1 MIGADFGVCAD
12 MGAMNS
18 DQAEAW
24 LITFQKELRSL
35 LPSPYIISH
44 APVAPWFTSAN
55 DYASGAYVKVH
66 AEVGD
71 TIDFYNIQVGSV
83 SD

>member
-1 MIGADFGVCAD
+1 

-18 DQAEAW
+18 NLAEAW
-24 LITFQKELRSL
+24 LITFQMTLRSL

-55 DYASGAYVKVH
+55 DYAEGAYVKIH
-66 AEVGD
+66 QEVGHM
-71 TIDFYNIQVGSV
+71 IDFYNVQVGIPAASRGLLM
-83 SD
+83 